1 MAELDFTAL
10 NKLAYRGFETL
21 EEQEKKDALIE
32 QGFTIAEA
40 DKDNPFLQASSTA
53 SQTAS
58 EPPLASALIKPSSTP
73 QKASQGKIEA
83 FTDNSGTRNYKALY
97 RAAHDYHKRHN
108 PPIVDRAYW
117 ETHTAGE
124 DEPPQAELDYWE
136 EAATDV
142 SATAN
147 AYNNDPFLIGLLVA
161 VYEELEREYQS
172 LRGYNKTAT
181 NIQQK

>member
-10 NKLAYRGFETL
+10 NKLAYRGFETV

-40 DKDNPFLQASSTA
+40 DKGNPFLQASSTA
-53 SQTAS
+53 SD
-58 EPPLASALIKPSSTP
+58 PPLASSLIKPSTTP

-83 FTDNSGTRNYKALY
+83 FTDTSGTRNYKALY

-108 PPIVDRAYW
+108 PPTVDRAYW

-147 AYNNDPFLIGLLVA
+147 AYNNDPFLIGLLV
-161 VYEELEREYQS
+161 VIYEELEREYQS
-172 LRGYNKTAT
+172 LRGYSKTAT

>member
-10 NKLAYRGFETL
+10 NKLAYRGFETV
-21 EEQEKKDALIE
+21 EEQEQKDALIE
-32 QGFTIAEA
+32 QGFSLVEA

-58 EPPLASALIKPSSTP
+58 EPLLASSMSNHTSAP

-83 FTDNSGTRNYKALY
+83 FTNASGTRNYKALY

-124 DEPPQAELDYWE
+124 DETPQAELDYWE
-136 EAATDV
+136 SATDDIA
-142 SATAN
+142 ATAN
-147 AYNNDPFLIGLLVA
+147 AYNNDPFLTGLLVA
-161 VYEELEREYQS
+161 VFEELEREYNA
-172 LRGYNKTAT
+172 LRGYNKGTT
-181 NIQQK
+181 K